1 MATTTED
8 LLKQALEQNA
18 QLIQQVQ
25 QLTEQVAYLTRQRY
39 GSRSER
45 IDPNQTS
52 LLGDD
57 SVFTN
62 PEQNGQQSEEV
73 TDDEPLMPRKPKATR
88 RQLLAKNL
96 PVRTTIVPK
105 TDEHCDQGHDLRTM
119 GTHFVREV
127 VHRIPGR
134 LFVEKIYEQT
144 YKCMTCELEDE
155 GSHVYHGA
163 APKALIAHSIA
174 TPSLVASILHQKYIL
189 GTPLYRQ
196 LKDWQRAGV
205 LLSETTVANW
215 VIKCAELVKPVYD
228 LMRTHLMSQGFLQG
242 DETPYQVL
250 QEPGKSAQSKSY
262 IWVARSITRC
272 DTPIVVYAYANT
284 RSGKFAQSLYSGFPG
299 VLQCDG
305 YAGYNLLG
313 DTITRVG
320 CWAHVRR
327 KFFDDFKNTKQM
339 TPGLKLLNQMFAFER
354 DWASLDSVSR
364 LNKRQQELK
373 PLIERFWQWCDQA
386 DALPKDRLG
395 KALAYAQG
403 QRAAL
408 NRVLD
413 YGEIDLSNNASE
425 RNMKSYVIGRKNWLF
440 STSPKGAEAN
450 AIWMTI
456 VETARANGVDP
467 RDYITQLLEIVSQ
480 LPTFAKA
487 ESLEAC
493 LPWKSMSI
501 DSSVKTIA

>member
-1 MATTTED
+1 
-8 LLKQALEQNA
+8 
-18 QLIQQVQ
+18 
-25 QLTEQVAYLTRQRY
+25 
-39 GSRSER
+39 
-45 IDPNQTS
+45 
-52 LLGDD
+52 
-57 SVFTN
+57 
-62 PEQNGQQSEEV
+62 
-73 TDDEPLMPRKPKATR
+73 
-88 RQLLAKNL
+88 
-96 PVRTTIVPK
+96 
-105 TDEHCDQGHDLRTM
+105 
-119 GTHFVREV
+119 
-127 VHRIPGR
+127 
-134 LFVEKIYEQT
+134 
-144 YKCMTCELEDE
+144 
-155 GSHVYHGA
+155 
-163 APKALIAHSIA
+163 
-174 TPSLVASILHQKYIL
+174 
-189 GTPLYRQ
+189 
-196 LKDWQRAGV
+196 
-205 LLSETTVANW
+205 
-215 VIKCAELVKPVYD
+215 
-228 LMRTHLMSQGFLQG
+228 MSQGFLQG

-339 TPGLKLLNQMFAFER
+339 TPVLKLLNQMFAFER

-373 PLIERFWQWCDQA
+373 PLIKRFWQWCDQA